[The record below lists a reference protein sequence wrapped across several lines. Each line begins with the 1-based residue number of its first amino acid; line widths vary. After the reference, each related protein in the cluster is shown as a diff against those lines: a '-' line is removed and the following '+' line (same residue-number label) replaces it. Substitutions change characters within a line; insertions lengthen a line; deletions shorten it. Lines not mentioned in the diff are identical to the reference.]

1 MELWEDPLLLF
12 RYIYVSRTTDH
23 HKTRSSYIKYVGVS
37 IGIIG
42 LGIGSLLGSAVTEIC
57 NRVRFN
63 EREHRIVMAWHSD
76 LMNGEHRT
84 GMVNGHI
91 IRDRKSYLS
100 TYFLHGGTTKCIF
113 HFFCGWRVDGSFLL
127 LPTSNQDSYEANN
140 EEKRTQLQLT
150 LTLTKTLT
158 FTKT

>member
-1 MELWEDPLLLF
+1 MNIIRCVLLYALGSTTNWIGTVLIGRMIIGIVGGSSFIIPLHICF
-12 RYIYVSRTTDH
+12 TYNRDH

-42 LGIGSLLGSAVTEIC
+42 LGIGPLLGSAVTEIC

-84 GMVNGHI
+84 GMVNGYI

-113 HFFCGWRVDGSFLL
+113 SLFLRLACRRVI
-127 LPTSNQDSYEANN
+127 
-140 EEKRTQLQLT
+140 
-150 LTLTKTLT
+150 
-158 FTKT
+158 FTIAYQ